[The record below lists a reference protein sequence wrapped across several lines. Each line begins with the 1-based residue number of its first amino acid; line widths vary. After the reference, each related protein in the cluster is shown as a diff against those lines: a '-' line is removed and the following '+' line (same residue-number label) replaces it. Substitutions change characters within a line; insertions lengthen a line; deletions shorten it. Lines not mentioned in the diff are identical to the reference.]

1 MRRTIDAALAQL
13 ARLAV
18 WLLTR
23 RVEVIDADRIPRDR
37 PVLVVA
43 NHFNGFVDPLVVVHV
58 LRRVPRFLAKSTLWK
73 ILPLRP
79 LLALA
84 GIIPVHRRVDGG
96 GGDANVSSF
105 EAAEKALRARQVVAI
120 FPEGIT
126 HDEPR
131 LATIRTGAARIAL
144 GARASGA
151 EGLVIVPIG
160 LLFEDK
166 VAIRTRVLA
175 RVGEPIDLDAVAESL
190 PDPDGHLDDEDR
202 EAVRALTDLLTEGL
216 RRVTPD
222 YDDRWEH
229 AELGLAAEVSLRPEP
244 RSPHDPV
251 PLVDRERL
259 AQRLADAPDAEEVR
273 DATRR
278 YATRLHLVD
287 VDDRDL
293 LAHGGVVGWVR
304 RLVTIGILLGLGYL
318 LLLPALLPSVIPA
331 AIVAVVGAQPASP
344 VTKGTVRV
352 LLGLVLFLAT
362 WITVAVLAADT
373 WYLVLLWIAYQA
385 TALLIALPVL
395 EYTMEWLR
403 STLSWWHLRA
413 HRARVP
419 ELLTDRTAVVT
430 AVHDA
435 GRMVRRRLGQS
446 PRNP

>member
-1 MRRTIDAALAQL
+1 VRRLIDAALAQL

-18 WLLTR
+18 GLVTR
-23 RVEVIDADRIPRDR
+23 RVEVIDADRIPADR

-58 LRRVPRFLAKSTLWK
+58 LRRLPRFLAKSTLWK

-84 GIIPVHRRVDGG
+84 GIIPVHRRSDGG
-96 GGDANVSSF
+96 GGDANVASF

-151 EGLVIVPIG
+151 AGLAIVPIG
-160 LLFEDK
+160 LVFEDK
-166 VAIRTRVLA
+166 VAVRTRVLA

-190 PDPDGHLDDEDR
+190 PDADGRLDDDDR
-202 EAVRALTDLLTEGL
+202 EAVRALTDLLTDAL

-222 YDDRWEH
+222 YADRWQH
-229 AELGLAAEVSLRPEP
+229 AELALAADIALRPEP

-259 AQRLADAPDAEEVR
+259 AQRLVSSNHEDDVR
-273 DATRR
+273 LATQR
-278 YATRLHLVD
+278 YATRLHLVA
-287 VDDRDL
+287 VDDGDL
-293 LAHGGVVGWVR
+293 LAQGGVVGWVR
-304 RLVTIGILLGLGYL
+304 RLVTIGILLGFGYL
-318 LLLPALLPSVIPA
+318 LLLPALVPSIIPA
-331 AIVAVVGAQPASP
+331 AIVAVVGSQPASP

-352 LLGLVLFLAT
+352 LLGFVLFLAT

-373 WYLVLLWIAYQA
+373 WYLILLWIVYQA
-385 TALLIALPVL
+385 LAVLVALPII
-395 EYTMEWLR
+395 EYSVEWFR

-419 ELLTDRTAVVT
+419 ELLADRASVVSAVQDADR
-430 AVHDA
+430 AV
-435 GRMVRRRLGQS
+435 RLGRR
-446 PRNP
+446 P